1 MAERDSARKRESRGV
16 HYVVHRLHEQ
26 TAEVFGDTCSHT
38 GTPSKDSSCLL
49 AIAMIALSHT
59 ETHKQEPIMTFAQCQ
74 ARYDAMSDDRD
85 EELTDEE
92 IEARDQAAQDR
103 AQDVKDNWY

>member
-1 MAERDSARKRESRGV
+1 
-16 HYVVHRLHEQ
+16 
-26 TAEVFGDTCSHT
+26 
-38 GTPSKDSSCLL
+38 
-49 AIAMIALSHT
+49 
-59 ETHKQEPIMTFAQCQ
+59 MTFAQCQ